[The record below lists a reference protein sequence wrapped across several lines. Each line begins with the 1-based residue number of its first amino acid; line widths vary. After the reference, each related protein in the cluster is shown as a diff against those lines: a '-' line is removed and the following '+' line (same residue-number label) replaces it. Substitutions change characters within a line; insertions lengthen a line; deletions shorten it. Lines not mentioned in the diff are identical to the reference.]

1 VLENL
6 SEEAA
11 QAVLDALKPFQA
23 SSEAQPELPVPALT
37 IVPTPVAPSPII
49 LAEMTKQPQPTSAP
63 PTKATPASSVVWG
76 RPSVDLTVIAPPKE
90 GRSEFNLPKFI
101 DGTPKRLTQLSK
113 QVLTKMPWLVEMV
126 QDSEGF
132 PKADGTTKAQEVRKC
147 LEMTSDKTMGNPNH
161 WALVQLVY
169 LQKELHEQEEV
180 KERALRLQA
189 NRNAPRPLERT
200 VKAPAN
206 NGWGRTPETVS
217 DEEKA
222 RREAQSAAALA
233 AKKVTIGQ
241 PNRQGAVTARGDSV
255 PGVGGGGSKKVR
267 QGRKGAKKA

>member
-1 VLENL
+1 MSAKPDPQPTVTKSTSIVLENL

-113 QVLTKMPWLVEMV
+113 QVLTTMPWLV
-126 QDSEGF
+126 
-132 PKADGTTKAQEVRKC
+132 
-147 LEMTSDKTMGNPNH
+147 EMTSDKTMGNPNH